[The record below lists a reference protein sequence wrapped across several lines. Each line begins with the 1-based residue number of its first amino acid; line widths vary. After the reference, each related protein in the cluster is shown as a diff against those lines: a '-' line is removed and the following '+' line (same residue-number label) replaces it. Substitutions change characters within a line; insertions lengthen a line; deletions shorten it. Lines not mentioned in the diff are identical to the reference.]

1 MAVPKLPKN
10 SFHKKWA
17 GLSKSPAL
25 LFPAPRHAPAPCVH
39 CSGQMLPHHRPRTAA
54 MTFRVM
60 PLCARPPCHLHR
72 PTCREMCAA
81 DADEVC
87 LPCPERAPPVF
98 PLPLPPLLC
107 FVGCHSTQRPRRP
120 APLHRGRNRI
130 APHCPPSL
138 AASLCRPPCPPS
150 TQKVHSAPRQPL
162 QTPAFL
168 LMGY

>member
-87 LPCPERAPPVF
+87 LPRPERGHPLF
-98 PLPLPPLLC
+98 PLPPGLLLC
-107 FVGCHSTQRPRRP
+107 WMCALLPSAPAVPR
-120 APLHRGRNRI
+120 
-130 APHCPPSL
+130 
-138 AASLCRPPCPPS
+138 PS
-150 TQKVHSAPRQPL
+150 TGGGTELPLTVRHRSPRPSAVRRALRAHRKYTARRASPCKHRL
-162 QTPAFL
+162 CS
-168 LMGY
+168 